1 MDASDAISSKVDLLN
16 TLLDNDYGVVPVT
29 IVPFSTTAFLM
40 TSFSIQVENPYQKW
54 PVFPNVDKSYN
65 RMMINERRV

>member
-1 MDASDAISSKVDLLN
+1 MIMAC
-16 TLLDNDYGVVPVT
+16 